1 MKKKQV
7 FRLKN
12 AKYFGEV
19 NKKGLPHGKGKCVYN
34 NGKVYIGFWKNG
46 KKNGKGTLTW
56 PSGHKS
62 VGSFKNFF

>member
-19 NKKGLPHGKGKCVYN
+19 NKKGLPHGEGKYVYN

-46 KKNGKGTLTW
+46 KKN
-56 PSGHKS
+56 
-62 VGSFKNFF
+62 